1 MAVANAAPPS
11 PVLIGHSG
19 LSTASGAINTG
30 ETILTKAGP
39 LSANRLTLGT
49 HIRVTWIGTC
59 TSTAGNVSTFNI
71 YIGALGTT
79 SDPKAFSAALAV
91 AQTSGTNVVFRAEGN
106 LTITAV
112 GAGTSATCVGT
123 LILLNNGTTGIS
135 TTVTQ
140 TITATV
146 AGFDTTIEGNIISVS
161 YLSAASTTTST
172 FQQCFIET
180 ILR

>member
-1 MAVANAAPPS
+1 MAVANQAPPT
-11 PVLIGHSG
+11 PTTIGNAG
-19 LSTASGAINTG
+19 LFTASGAINTA
-30 ETILTKAGP
+30 EAILVKAGA

-49 HIRVTWIGTC
+49 QIRVNWIGTC
-59 TSTAGNVSTFNI
+59 TSTAANVSTFNV

-79 SDPKAFSAALAV
+79 SDPKVFSAALAV
-91 AQTSGTNVVFRAEGN
+91 AQTSGTNVVFRAEAN
-106 LTITAV
+106 ITITAL
-112 GAGTSATCVGT
+112 GAGTSATAVGVLS
-123 LILLNNGTTGIS
+123 LINNGTTGIS

-140 TITATV
+140 MITATM

>member
-39 LSANRLTLGT
+39 LSANRLTLGSQ
-49 HIRVTWIGTC
+49 IRVTWSGTC
-59 TSTAGNVSTFNI
+59 TSTAANVSTFNV
-71 YIGALGTT
+71 YIGPLGTT
-79 SDPKAFSAALAV
+79 SDAKVFSAATAA
-91 AQTSGTNVVFRAEGN
+91 AQTSGTNVVFCAEAN
-106 LTITAV
+106 ITITAV
-112 GAGTSATCVGT
+112 GAGTSATAVGV
-123 LILLNNGTTGIS
+123 LRVMNNGTTGIA

-140 TITATV
+140 MITATV
-146 AGFDTTIEGNIISVS
+146 AGFDTTIEGNIISAS